1 MTIFFTAGV
10 IDSQYNDLAVL
21 VGYLSFRPA
30 AVPARI
36 ARVKR
41 PHYAWIVLGVTFVCL
56 LVSAATRATPS
67 VLIVPLER
75 EFGWSRATIS
85 LAISVNLLFYGF
97 IGPFAAGFINRYGPR
112 RVLTLAA
119 ILMALGT
126 LLTIFITRPWELF
139 VLWGGV
145 VGAGTGLI
153 AIVLGATIVQRWFH
167 VHRGLALGLL
177 TASTATG
184 QLVFL
189 PALAH
194 LVVRYGWRSAVAT
207 MAIAA
212 LAIAPLAFA
221 LVRDR
226 PRDKGLVA
234 LGLSGADPA
243 PESAPQNP
251 LLAAVSALREASA
264 SRQFWIL
271 AGSFFICGASTNGLI
286 GTHLVPACMDHGM
299 PEVQAAGLLAVM
311 GIFDLV
317 GTTASGW
324 LSDRIDNRLL
334 LFIYYGLRG
343 LALMYLPYALLSQG
357 HALSVFTVFYG
368 LDWIATVPPTV
379 ALTRA
384 AFGAEK
390 TALVFGWIIAAHQL
404 GAALAASF
412 AGIIRT
418 AAGSYDHAFLLA
430 GILCLAAAIS
440 VLFAAQRSAPPLLPQ
455 AA

>member
-1 MTIFFTAGV
+1 
-10 IDSQYNDLAVL
+10 
-21 VGYLSFRPA
+21 
-30 AVPARI
+30 
-36 ARVKR
+36 VKR

-194 LVVRYGWRSAVAT
+194 L
-207 MAIAA
+207 
-212 LAIAPLAFA
+212 
-221 LVRDR
+221 
-226 PRDKGLVA
+226 
-234 LGLSGADPA
+234 
-243 PESAPQNP
+243 
-251 LLAAVSALREASA
+251 
-264 SRQFWIL
+264 
-271 AGSFFICGASTNGLI
+271 
-286 GTHLVPACMDHGM
+286 
-299 PEVQAAGLLAVM
+299 
-311 GIFDLV
+311 
-317 GTTASGW
+317 
-324 LSDRIDNRLL
+324 
-334 LFIYYGLRG
+334 
-343 LALMYLPYALLSQG
+343 
-357 HALSVFTVFYG
+357 
-368 LDWIATVPPTV
+368 
-379 ALTRA
+379 
-384 AFGAEK
+384 
-390 TALVFGWIIAAHQL
+390 
-404 GAALAASF
+404 
-412 AGIIRT
+412 
-418 AAGSYDHAFLLA
+418 
-430 GILCLAAAIS
+430 
-440 VLFAAQRSAPPLLPQ
+440 
-455 AA
+455 

>member
-1 MTIFFTAGV
+1 M
-10 IDSQYNDLAVL
+10 
-21 VGYLSFRPA
+21 
-30 AVPARI
+30 
-36 ARVKR
+36 KR

-368 LDWIATVPPTV
+368 LDWIATVPP
-379 ALTRA
+379 
-384 AFGAEK
+384 
-390 TALVFGWIIAAHQL
+390 
-404 GAALAASF
+404 
-412 AGIIRT
+412 
-418 AAGSYDHAFLLA
+418 
-430 GILCLAAAIS
+430 
-440 VLFAAQRSAPPLLPQ
+440 
-455 AA
+455 